1 MRGVTKDSEY
11 IELKEEV
18 IALIQIQNNYIIAM
32 YTITVSILAF
42 AIERN
47 NEWLFLLPYIIL
59 FSFQRIIMAKN
70 DNMVRIAAYIVV
82 FLEEGYGW
90 ESLYKSIVHYTTI
103 KNNTSKPFSKLK
115 NIVSGRISSLQ
126 LGLLSS
132 TGCITVNIVNNKLYS
147 MPIHDIKFFDIIPSL
162 MGIILFVLLVSWCKN
177 ALNSMNRREVYIEA
191 LKFNKESI
199 NE

>member
-59 FSFQRIIMAKN
+59 LRLPI
-70 DNMVRIAAYIVV
+70 
-82 FLEEGYGW
+82 
-90 ESLYKSIVHYTTI
+90 
-103 KNNTSKPFSKLK
+103 LK
-115 NIVSGRISSLQ
+115 
-126 LGLLSS
+126 
-132 TGCITVNIVNNKLYS
+132 
-147 MPIHDIKFFDIIPSL
+147 
-162 MGIILFVLLVSWCKN
+162 MGF
-177 ALNSMNRREVYIEA
+177 AP
-191 LKFNKESI
+191 
-199 NE
+199 